1 MIGAIGAGLGIIQG
15 VASMFGTK
23 PQPPIQDRSREIG
36 AAAYGNTLSR
46 RKTEILNQYRQRAY
60 QRKVGQ
66 VTKQFDEN
74 FAAAN
79 ASFQTEQAK
88 FGEQMMAFAFQKEG
102 MLRQLMEAEGYA
114 AATESYG
121 RSADRVRAIKTLG
134 DYGRSESQFIES
146 VISAQAQYGRN
157 LGGISGAL
165 AQANTS
171 AMAPLMDGPPLPEMA
186 ASGYM
191 PAYTRVGGGG
201 GGGGFFNTAMKIMG
215 GVQSGL
221 TMYKSFDSAF
231 NPDSVFTKGRGG
243 GTTNNYYY
251 A

>member
-1 MIGAIGAGLGIIQG
+1 MIGAIGAGLGIVQG

-23 PQPPIQDRSREIG
+23 PTPPIKDRSSEIG

-46 RKTEILNQYRQRAY
+46 RKTEIMNAYRQRAY
-60 QRKVGQ
+60 ERKVQQ
-66 VTKQFDEN
+66 VNKQFEEN

-79 ASFQTEQAK
+79 ASYQTEQAK

-102 MLRQLMEAEGYA
+102 LMRQLLEAEGYA
-114 AATESYG
+114 AATETYG
-121 RSADRVRAIKTLG
+121 KSADRAKAIKTLG
-134 DYGRSESQFIES
+134 DYGRNQTQFVQSIA
-146 VISAQAQYGRN
+146 SAQRQYGRD
-157 LGGISGAL
+157 LGGIGGAL
-165 AQANTS
+165 RQANMNTI
-171 AMAPLMDGPPLPEMA
+171 APIMDGGPLMEMA
-186 ASGYM
+186 ASGYT
-191 PAYTRVGGGG
+191 PAYTRYSGGS

-221 TMYKSFDSAF
+221 SMYKSFDSAF

-243 GTTNNYYY
+243 TTNNYYY